1 MEKRI
6 RITFSIEELQTIVD
20 TAVKNALKD
29 LPVSKE
35 SAKTDD
41 PILLSRQETADL
53 LKISLVTLHD
63 WTNTGILK
71 SYKISGRVYY
81 KKHEVLATVRS
92 AVHRVK

>member
-6 RITFSIEELQTIVD
+6 RIIFSIEELQTIVD

-35 SAKTDD
+35 SDKSDD
-41 PILLSRQETADL
+41 PILLSRQETAEL
-53 LKISLVTLHD
+53 FKISLVTLHE